1 MPEEDIMSAL
11 EKIRYEIER
20 LYGIGESI
28 HININM
34 THPKL
39 VVHNVCAEIK
49 GVYPN
54 IFIIEERDCGFPRRH
69 SLSYTDVLIKQ
80 VEILELR
87 LGNDN
92 F

>member
-1 MPEEDIMSAL
+1 MSAL
-11 EKIRYEIER
+11 EKIRHEIER
-20 LYGIGESI
+20 LYGIGECI
-28 HININM
+28 HINISM

-39 VVHNVCAEIK
+39 VVHNVVAEIK

-87 LGNDN
+87 LGTES

>member
-1 MPEEDIMSAL
+1 MATVEV
-11 EKIRYEIER
+11 IRDRIRKLYEAGKE
-20 LYGIGESI
+20 I

-39 VVHNVCAEIK
+39 VVHNVSARIE

-54 IFIIEERDCGFPRRH
+54 LFIIEERNCGYPRIH
-69 SLSYTDVLIKQ
+69 SLAYSDVLIKQ
-80 VEILELR
+80 IEILELR

>member
-1 MPEEDIMSAL
+1 MSAID
-11 EKIRYEIER
+11 EIRQGIKK
-20 LYGIGESI
+20 LYDDSECI

-39 VVHNVCAEIK
+39 VVHNIPAVIK

-54 IFIIEERDCGFPRRH
+54 LFIIEERDCGYVRRH

-80 VEILELR
+80 VEILELK
-87 LGNDN
+87 LGKDA